1 MKAMIV
7 GVLFLLF
14 LNVVP
19 ADAFD
24 LATEI
29 SQNDGSVILSSMGY
43 AKLHLIKLD
52 THSKGIINLKGTLSI
67 DGKGNIVL
75 WAKVDGRYYFS
86 KAPRLNNIQDQ
97 KGVHFSIPFNSAE
110 KTITEVVLEVELL
123 QGGRVEI
130 SDISLHNR

>member
-7 GVLFLLF
+7 GVIFLLF
-14 LNVVP
+14 LNVTS

-43 AKLHLIKLD
+43 AKLHLIKLS

-67 DGKGNIVL
+67 DGRGNIVL

-86 KAPRLNNIQDQ
+86 KSPRLNNIQDQ
-97 KGVHFSIPFNSAE
+97 KGVHFNIPFNSAE

-130 SDISLHNR
+130 GDISLHNR

>member
-29 SQNDGSVILSSMGY
+29 SQNDGSVILSSIGY
-43 AKLHLIKLD
+43 AKVHLIKLD

-75 WAKVDGRYYFS
+75 WAKVDGSYYFS